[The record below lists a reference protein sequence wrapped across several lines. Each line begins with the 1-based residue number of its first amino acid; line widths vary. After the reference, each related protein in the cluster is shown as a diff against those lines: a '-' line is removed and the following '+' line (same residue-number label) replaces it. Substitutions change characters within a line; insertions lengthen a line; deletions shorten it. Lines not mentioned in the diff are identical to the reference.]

1 MFGQC
6 EPLSRIDAAPCVWHN
21 ALVAKPTD
29 NTQPIARN
37 KKARFEYEVL
47 DTFEAGIVLWGT
59 EVKSLRD
66 GNISL
71 AESFARVRD
80 GELFLQGA
88 HIDVYKA
95 ASTMNHD
102 PLRPRKLLM
111 HKREITRV
119 ASKLAEKGLTL
130 VPLSMY
136 FRRGIAKVELA
147 LVRGKRRYDKREA
160 LRKREAKRSIDRA
173 LSDRRRGGGRE

>member
-1 MFGQC
+1 M
-6 EPLSRIDAAPCVWHN
+6 PR
-21 ALVAKPTD
+21 VAKPAE
-29 NTQPIARN
+29 NIQPIARN
-37 KKARFEYEVL
+37 RKARFEYEVL
-47 DTFEAGIVLWGT
+47 DTFEAGIVLRGT

-66 GNISL
+66 GKVSL
-71 AESFARVRD
+71 AESFARVQN

-95 ASTMNHD
+95 ASTMNHE

-111 HKREITRV
+111 HKREIVRL

-136 FRRGIAKVELA
+136 FKRGIAKVELA

-160 LRKREAKRSIDRA
+160 IRKREVKRAIDRE
-173 LSDRRRGGGRE
+173 LSARRRKGE